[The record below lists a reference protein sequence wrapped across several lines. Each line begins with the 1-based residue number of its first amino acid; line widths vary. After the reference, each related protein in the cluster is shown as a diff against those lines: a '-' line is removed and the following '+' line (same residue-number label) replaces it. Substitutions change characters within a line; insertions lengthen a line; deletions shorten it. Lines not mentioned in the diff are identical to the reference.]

1 MMTIVYAVAVL
12 LVMGAVFGAILAFAA
27 KVFAVE
33 KDPREEAIVGCLPG
47 ANCGGCGFPGCA
59 GYAAAV
65 VAGNAPVNACAAG
78 GEAVAN
84 QIAEIMGVSAGETVR
99 QVAAVRCTG
108 CGVDHTKYNYVGVKD
123 CLAASRLPG
132 GGPLGCDYGCL
143 GMGTC
148 EKVCP
153 FDAIHVI
160 NGVAVVDEDK
170 CKACSKCVDVCP
182 RHIIALEPYKTKR
195 HVDIPCS
202 SHAKGPVVTKVCTN
216 GCIGCSLCAKACP
229 KEAIT
234 MDNFLAKIDYD
245 KCIGCGICAQKCPRG
260 LITVDG
266 VVPEKK
272 PAPAKPAAPAAPAAE
287 AKPATAP
294 VEEAKPVEAAPAVQE
309 APKAEETAPAAPAE
323 ESPKAE

>member
-1 MMTIVYAVAVL
+1 MTIIYAVAVL
-12 LVMGAVFGAILAFAA
+12 LVMGAAFGAILAFAA

-33 KDPREEAIVGCLPG
+33 KDPREEAIAGCLPG
-47 ANCGGCGFPGCA
+47 ANCGGCGYPGCA

-65 VAGNAPVNACAAG
+65 VAGTASVNACAAG

-84 QIAEIMGVSAGETVR
+84 QIAEIMGVSAGDTVK
-99 QVAAVRCTG
+99 QIAVVHCTG
-108 CGVDHTKYNYVGVKD
+108 CGADHTKYNYVGVKD

-132 GGPLGCDYGCL
+132 GGPLSCDYGCL

-153 FDAIHVI
+153 FDAIHVKD
-160 NGVAVVDEDK
+160 GVAVVDEDK
-170 CKACSKCVDVCP
+170 CKACSKCVDACP

-195 HVDIPCS
+195 HVSIPCS
-202 SHAKGPVVTKVCTN
+202 SHAKGPVVTKVCSN

-272 PAPAKPAAPAAPAAE
+272 PAPTPKPAAPAAE
-287 AKPATAP
+287 APKAEEVPA
-294 VEEAKPVEAAPAVQE
+294 E
-309 APKAEETAPAAPAE
+309 APKAEETAPAAPADE
-323 ESPKAE
+323 APKAE